1 MSRRSASRGTIAAV
15 ALGLCAAGAC
25 GVLGLGGGGGWPA
38 ALGPGTRVAV
48 VEGGLASPESV
59 RYDPEQDVWFV
70 TNFNTGAGNARDNN
84 GFITRLGADGAVQ
97 QLKFVEGGRN
107 GATLHAPKGMFIVG
121 DTLWAADLDAL
132 RGYHRET
139 GAPVANVDLTGLGA
153 NTPNDV
159 TQGPDGALYVTDTG
173 LGRIYRV
180 EGRSARLALQDTAL
194 NRPNGIAWDR
204 YGSRFL
210 VVPIGGKL
218 EIHGWRPG
226 QAAHEVVATSPR
238 GAFDGVE
245 VIGPDRWLV
254 TSQNDSSLQVVSG
267 GRGQRL
273 IPLTGRP
280 ADLGV
285 DPRRNRVA
293 IPFLAQNRVEIWQL
307 NR

>member
-1 MSRRSASRGTIAAV
+1 
-15 ALGLCAAGAC
+15 
-25 GVLGLGGGGGWPA
+25 
-38 ALGPGTRVAV
+38 V
-48 VEGGLASPESV
+48 VESGLSSPESV
-59 RYDPEQDVWFV
+59 RYDPEQDVYFV

-84 GFITRLGADGAVQ
+84 GFISKLGADGSVQ
-97 QLKFVEGGRN
+97 QLKFIEGGQR

-132 RGYHRET
+132 RGFDRRT
-139 GAPVANVDLTGLGA
+139 GALVANVELTGLGA

-173 LGRIYRV
+173 LGRVYRV
-180 EGRSARLALQDTAL
+180 HGRAARLALQDTAL

-204 YGSRFL
+204 HGERFL
-210 VVPIGGKL
+210 IVPIGGKE

-226 QAAHEVVATSPR
+226 QAAHQVVATAPR

-245 VIGPDRWLV
+245 VIGPDRFLV

-267 GRGQRL
+267 GQGRRV
-273 IPLTGRP
+273 IALTGRP

-285 DPRRNRVA
+285 DTRRNRVA